1 MKVCNMFC
9 SLTRRTNREIICIT
23 PASLSGSGPAPV
35 RLMIDRAE
43 VTNSETRYIY
53 TEDPTITSIEPNWTI
68 LK

>member
-1 MKVCNMFC
+1 MFFSVC
-9 SLTRRTNREIICIT
+9 LRRSNREIICIT
-23 PASLSGSGPAPV
+23 PASLSGTGPTAI

-43 VTNSETRYIY
+43 VTSFDTKYIY